1 MKTRDARTLRFDYA
15 SVPDDLN
22 RLRRWMGTRF
32 APRPGKPGK
41 VDKPPHRVRRGQPV
55 VKASKSEPENWAT
68 FAEACEAYE
77 RGDVDAIGL
86 VLTADDPY
94 FGLDEDDVLDHATGE
109 VDATAHHIVHALGTY
124 AEVSCSGTGLRAIG
138 IGSKPEYAGCKSRAL
153 GFGVEVYD
161 GTSGAAFLVMTGD
174 HLPGTPEGVEVR
186 QAELEALCRQ
196 LWPKAKKKPP
206 RKAKPSGAHSL
217 EDAELLERARRARTG
232 AKFRRLF
239 DRGDATGYPSESE
252 ADFALLNM
260 LCFWT
265 AGDAERMAQLF
276 EGSALYRP
284 DEKHRQYVALSA
296 RNALA
301 SYSGRFYRP
310 RRVDSL
316 ERAERDD
323 ALAPYLAL
331 LLEPSEWT
339 GHRGASAFKAFA
351 AAVIIAA
358 ERGIDADGQLR
369 VAATLGRSRR
379 LPVSTHLCG
388 TNQHTSDA
396 LETLRLLIRMRG
408 GQSKRARLARL
419 GMVAMFA
426 LVALCSGRARGYTVE
441 ELGAATGRRKPDLR
455 RVLRRLKSAGI
466 VREVRQ
472 DFFCLTDNFRS
483 ENERELRESGIT
495 YSEERQRQ
503 RHEKDRIERQRKLQ
517 ERRSGQAEDAVK
529 RSDAHLRGAEA
540 MQRTLAGMEPVYRRK
555 RHEQERR
562 KAARPYTD
570 EERVRLLVRQ
580 GMAERFARREVYGEP
595 GLDEPPLE
603 DAS

>member
-55 VKASKSEPENWAT
+55 VKAAKSEPENRAT
-68 FAEACEAYE
+68 FEEACEAYE

-161 GTSGAAFLVMTGD
+161 GTNRDGSEATSAAAFLVMTGN
-174 HLPGTPEGVEVR
+174 HLPGTPEGVE
-186 QAELEALCRQ
+186 EGTPGLLLPHRQ
-196 LWPKAKKKPP
+196 LPLRVRARATRERHHLQRRAPAPAP
-206 RKAKPSGAHSL
+206 RKGPHRAP
-217 EDAELLERARRARTG
+217 EAEA
-232 AKFRRLF
+232 
-239 DRGDATGYPSESE
+239 
-252 ADFALLNM
+252 
-260 LCFWT
+260 
-265 AGDAERMAQLF
+265 
-276 EGSALYRP
+276 
-284 DEKHRQYVALSA
+284 
-296 RNALA
+296 
-301 SYSGRFYRP
+301 
-310 RRVDSL
+310 
-316 ERAERDD
+316 
-323 ALAPYLAL
+323 
-331 LLEPSEWT
+331 
-339 GHRGASAFKAFA
+339 
-351 AAVIIAA
+351 
-358 ERGIDADGQLR
+358 
-369 VAATLGRSRR
+369 
-379 LPVSTHLCG
+379 
-388 TNQHTSDA
+388 
-396 LETLRLLIRMRG
+396 
-408 GQSKRARLARL
+408 
-419 GMVAMFA
+419 
-426 LVALCSGRARGYTVE
+426 
-441 ELGAATGRRKPDLR
+441 
-455 RVLRRLKSAGI
+455 
-466 VREVRQ
+466 
-472 DFFCLTDNFRS
+472 
-483 ENERELRESGIT
+483 
-495 YSEERQRQ
+495 
-503 RHEKDRIERQRKLQ
+503 
-517 ERRSGQAEDAVK
+517 
-529 RSDAHLRGAEA
+529 DAHLRGAEA
-540 MQRTLAGMEPVYRRK
+540 MQRTLAGMELVYRRK

>member
-1 MKTRDARTLRFDYA
+1 
-15 SVPDDLN
+15 
-22 RLRRWMGTRF
+22 MGTRF

-153 GFGVEVYD
+153 GFGVELYD
-161 GTSGAAFLVMTGD
+161 GTNRDGSEATSAAAFLVMTGN
-174 HLPGTPEGVEVR
+174 HLPGTPEGVEER
-186 QAELEALCRQ
+186 QGELEALCRQ
-196 LWPKAKKKPP
+196 LWPKTKKKLP

-284 DEKHRQYVALSA
+284 DEK
-296 RNALA
+296 
-301 SYSGRFYRP
+301 
-310 RRVDSL
+310 
-316 ERAERDD
+316 E
-323 ALAPYLAL
+323 APPVCGAVGTQRTRKLFRAL
-331 LLEPSEWT
+331 L
-339 GHRGASAFKAFA
+339 
-351 AAVIIAA
+351 
-358 ERGIDADGQLR
+358 
-369 VAATLGRSRR
+369 
-379 LPVSTHLCG
+379 
-388 TNQHTSDA
+388 
-396 LETLRLLIRMRG
+396 
-408 GQSKRARLARL
+408 
-419 GMVAMFA
+419 
-426 LVALCSGRARGYTVE
+426 
-441 ELGAATGRRKPDLR
+441 
-455 RVLRRLKSAGI
+455 
-466 VREVRQ
+466 
-472 DFFCLTDNFRS
+472 
-483 ENERELRESGIT
+483 
-495 YSEERQRQ
+495 
-503 RHEKDRIERQRKLQ
+503 
-517 ERRSGQAEDAVK
+517 
-529 RSDAHLRGAEA
+529 
-540 MQRTLAGMEPVYRRK
+540 
-555 RHEQERR
+555 
-562 KAARPYTD
+562 
-570 EERVRLLVRQ
+570 
-580 GMAERFARREVYGEP
+580 
-595 GLDEPPLE
+595 PP
-603 DAS
+603 APR